1 MQKTNLSS
9 KIYFGENDTT
19 RTLYLTYR
27 NTCHRLY
34 GIFYMPFRFLIRSI
48 LFTIRVIKAQY
59 LENNVKDIE
68 ALNRGYYQTLLMGTN
83 HSLGNSFLQSSNSN
97 VETLSSDLVQ
107 VRKFLAGSLDYHQVL
122 RVHLQ
127 NRALQQK
134 AYFHVTPFQSFVCLF
149 GELVLKILYFVRERT
164 SHKQY
169 LFPVQSFLA
178 IEPILNIQIIVA
190 MPLYFCS

>member
-27 NTCHRLY
+27 DTCHRLY

-83 HSLGNSFLQSSNSN
+83 HSLGKSFRQSSNSN

-107 VRKFLAGSLDYHQVL
+107 ARKFLAGSLDYHQVL

-169 LFPVQSFLA
+169 L
-178 IEPILNIQIIVA
+178 
-190 MPLYFCS
+190 